1 MNIANEQNSPL
12 LIIGSD
18 DGAVRV
24 WRGTFDDED
33 RAEESAQNQRWQPEL
48 LTAWHALSGLVP
60 GDAGPG
66 LVTNWRQ
73 SDGLLLASGNVGTIR
88 IWDMEHERQRQDIAT
103 DASITCLS
111 GLPFAPAVVAA
122 GRTDGGIT
130 LYDIRLDGN
139 GKAVVAYK
147 EHTEWV
153 VDLFSLPN
161 QRFAC
166 TPSHCYCRWT
176 ALYWL
181 GYYQTFIVWIHLD
194 THVCTRMF
202 CRECEL
208 VSGSG
213 AGDVKFWDIRMSSS
227 NNIAST
233 GKGTNVAD
241 VSGMPTAAACIKT
254 IQTEAT
260 DMSALAVHGY
270 VHMSFFI

>member
-24 WRGTFDDED
+24 WRGSFDDQDRPED
-33 RAEESAQNQRWQPEL
+33 AAQTQPWKQPEL

-73 SDGLLLASGNVGTIR
+73 SDGLLLASGNTGTIR

-111 GLPFAPAVVAA
+111 GLPLAPAVVAA

-130 LYDIRLDGN
+130 LYDIRADGN
-139 GKAVVAYK
+139 GKAVIAYK

-153 VDLFSLPN
+153 VDLFSPTN
-161 QRFAC
+161 KRFAC
-166 TPSHCYCRWT
+166 TSRRYCRWRQP
-176 ALYWL
+176 YWL
-181 GYYQTFIVWIHLD
+181 GY
-194 THVCTRMF
+194 R
-202 CRECEL
+202 
-208 VSGSG
+208 
-213 AGDVKFWDIRMSSS
+213 K
-227 NNIAST
+227 
-233 GKGTNVAD
+233 
-241 VSGMPTAAACIKT
+241 
-254 IQTEAT
+254 
-260 DMSALAVHGY
+260 
-270 VHMSFFI
+270 SFFV

>member
-1 MNIANEQNSPL
+1 MNIANEENSPL

-24 WRGTFDDED
+24 WRGTFDDQDRTED
-33 RAEESAQNQRWQPEL
+33 SAQNQLRQWKQPEL

-73 SDGLLLASGNVGTIR
+73 SDGVLLASGNVGIIR

-111 GLPFAPAVVAA
+111 ALPIAPAVVAA
-122 GRTDGGIT
+122 GRTDGGIA
-130 LYDIRLDGN
+130 LYDIRVDGN

-161 QRFAC
+161 QRSDC
-166 TPSHCYCRWT
+166 TNHEACRW
-176 ALYWL
+176 
-181 GYYQTFIVWIHLD
+181 
-194 THVCTRMF
+194 
-202 CRECEL
+202 REPHWYVPL
-208 VSGSG
+208 
-213 AGDVKFWDIRMSSS
+213 SSS
-227 NNIAST
+227 EHCRN
-233 GKGTNVAD
+233 
-241 VSGMPTAAACIKT
+241 M
-254 IQTEAT
+254 Q
-260 DMSALAVHGY
+260 
-270 VHMSFFI
+270 